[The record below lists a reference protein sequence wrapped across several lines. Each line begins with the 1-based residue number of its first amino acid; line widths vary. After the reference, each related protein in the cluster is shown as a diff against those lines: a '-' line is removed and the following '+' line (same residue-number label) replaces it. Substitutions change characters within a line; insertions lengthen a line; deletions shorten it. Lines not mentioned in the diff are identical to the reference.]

1 MTKQQENR
9 AFAKM
14 IKEFPKAFGRVSF
27 RERLML
33 RTAFSYVVE
42 EVIAD
47 IKANFD
53 YVLEGK
59 ELEIKT
65 LGERCNQL
73 LKDKGDLTDANS
85 RLLSQVAVTTKRVIE
100 LEQQVE
106 KMKADVK
113 QEQSYWNSGE
123 MQYRLFQR
131 LLDKWEIKENA

>member
-59 ELEIKT
+59 DLEIK
-65 LGERCNQL
+65 
-73 LKDKGDLTDANS
+73 
-85 RLLSQVAVTTKRVIE
+85 
-100 LEQQVE
+100 QVE
-106 KMKADVK
+106 ELQKQTRIARQDVDFIIK
-113 QEQSYWNSGE
+113 LTN
-123 MQYRLFQR
+123 
-131 LLDKWEIKENA
+131 DKLAGAENE